1 MNIIDIALL
10 IVLFVSIAFGVYRGA
25 VSAVFGLAAGVLAF
39 PLAMYLAPMLTQFL
53 GSNRGVMEL
62 LSTYTDANTLVGNYS
77 LATTTV
83 TGMSEAS
90 IQAVINSLKL
100 PGSILSILRN
110 NMLLGTFAASGLIT
124 VNDYVSY
131 TIVVIALQA
140 VCYVVCYLGIS
151 AALHFVVTLIDHVF
165 SFPVLKYLDGAVGG
179 VFGLLRGMLI
189 LYVLFLLV
197 PVVQTIVPID
207 LIADL
212 FESSALSGVFASDG
226 FFIRVV
232 TGR

>member
-25 VSAVFGLAAGVLAF
+25 VSSLFGLAAGVLSF
-39 PLAMYLAPMLTQFL
+39 PLSMYLSPLLTQFL

-83 TGMSEAS
+83 AGMSEAS
-90 IQAVINSLKL
+90 IQAVINSLTL
-100 PGSILSILRN
+100 PDSILSILHS
-110 NMLLGTFAASGLIT
+110 NMLQQIFSASGLVT

-131 TIVVIALQA
+131 TIIVIALQA
-140 VCYVVCYLGIS
+140 VCYAVCYLVVS
-151 AALHFVVTLIDHVF
+151 TVLHFVISLLDHVF
-165 SFPVLKYLDGAVGG
+165 SFPVLKYLDGLVGG

-212 FESSALSGVFASDG
+212 FETSALSSIFSSNG